1 MPTESELQNINHA
14 RRYLVA
20 HQKILSKAKLLQ
32 KNMTSKRTSSGIPVS
47 QWDEIIGSK
56 ADKNFLADDVITIS
70 HNLWKITKR
79 NEK

>member
-1 MPTESELQNINHA
+1 
-14 RRYLVA
+14 
-20 HQKILSKAKLLQ
+20 
-32 KNMTSKRTSSGIPVS
+32 MTSKRTSSGIPVS

-70 HNLWKITKR
+70 QPTMANNKI